1 METYVVV
8 LAGGAGTRFWPAGRR
23 MRPKQL
29 LPVAGGTTMLAQT
42 LERCAPL
49 APPARTYIV
58 TNEVQL
64 SSTRRECPSVPP
76 EQVLP
81 EPAMRNT
88 AAAIA
93 LAAERIRARAGDGVM
108 AVVPADHVIRP
119 LDLYVATMRAAIAR
133 AAGTD
138 SLLTVGIRPTG
149 PATGYGYIEL
159 GSKIDERDGHP
170 IYRVQSFK
178 EKPDAAT
185 AQAFLASGRYVWNS
199 GAFVWRVRTFLDAL
213 ARHLPGHSD
222 VLRALAGYAA
232 AAAEIPRAVYAR
244 FESIP
249 VDIGILEKADNVEV
263 VPGTFEWDDVGSW
276 LAVGRL
282 NPRDAEGNVVRGGR
296 HIGLD
301 TRNCIVMAD
310 GHLVATIGLENLIV
324 VHTPDATLVCPKH
337 RAEDVRQI
345 VKLLEEKGLSDVL

>member
-1 METYVVV
+1 VV

-29 LPVAGGTTMLAQT
+29 LPVAGRTTMLAQT

-49 APPARTYIV
+49 APPAQTYIV
-58 TNEVQL
+58 TNKVQL
-64 SSTRRECPSVPP
+64 ASTRRECPSVPAA
-76 EQVLP
+76 QVLP

-93 LAAERIRARAGDGVM
+93 LAAERIRARAGDAVM
-108 AVVPADHVIRP
+108 VVVPADHVIRP
-119 LDLYVATMRAAIAR
+119 LDLYVATMRAAVAR
-133 AAGTD
+133 AAGAD
-138 SLLTVGIRPTG
+138 ALLTVGIRPTG

-159 GSKIDERDGHP
+159 GSKIDEHGGHP
-170 IYRVQSFK
+170 IHRVQSFK

-185 AQAFLASGRYVWNS
+185 AQTFLASGRYVWNS
-199 GAFVWRVRTFLDAL
+199 GAFVWRVKTFLDAL
-213 ARHLPGHSD
+213 ARHLPGHSA
-222 VLRALAGYAA
+222 VLGALAQEIAA
-232 AAAEIPRAVYAR
+232 GDDIPPEAYAR
-244 FESIP
+244 FESVP

-276 LAVGRL
+276 LAAGRL
-282 NPRDAEGNVVRGGR
+282 NLRDAEGNVVKGR
-296 HIGLD
+296 HIGID

-337 RAEDVRQI
+337 RAEDVRRV
-345 VKLLEEKGLSDVL
+345 VKLLEEKGLTDVL